1 MFSLEGQCALVTGGG
16 RGIGRTIALRL
27 AGAGATVVVTGRH
40 RETLDEVVRVIEQA
54 GGKALAEVGS
64 VANSDDAQRM
74 VEVALQATGRLDIL
88 VNNAGIAR
96 DGLLLRLS
104 SQSWQEVLDTNLT
117 GVFNMTKAA
126 VRPMLKQKSGSIINV
141 TSIVGLTGNA
151 GQSNYAASKAGV
163 IGFTKSIARE
173 LAPRNITV
181 NAVAPGYIETDMT
194 AGLPEA
200 AKESLLKTIPLQ
212 RAGTP
217 DDVAAVVL
225 FLASAGARYITGQ
238 VIVVDG
244 GMAM

>member
-1 MFSLEGQCALVTGGG
+1 VFSLEGQCALVTGGG
-16 RGIGRTIALRL
+16 RGIGRAIALRL

>member
-1 MFSLEGQCALVTGGG
+1 
-16 RGIGRTIALRL
+16 
-27 AGAGATVVVTGRH
+27 
-40 RETLDEVVRVIEQA
+40 
-54 GGKALAEVGS
+54 
-64 VANSDDAQRM
+64 
-74 VEVALQATGRLDIL
+74 
-88 VNNAGIAR
+88 
-96 DGLLLRLS
+96 
-104 SQSWQEVLDTNLT
+104 
-117 GVFNMTKAA
+117 
-126 VRPMLKQKSGSIINV
+126 MLKQKSGSIINV

>member
-217 DDVAAVVL
+217 ADVAAVVL